1 MCFGICPRT
10 FLTGLYN
17 LKNLQGGMA
26 GEVGGEVMAQPCF
39 AMEVRGSA
47 RHLREER
54 INAGKAGYEFSGGGY
69 IAQ

>member
-1 MCFGICPRT
+1 
-10 FLTGLYN
+10 
-17 LKNLQGGMA
+17 
-26 GEVGGEVMAQPCF
+26 MAQPCF